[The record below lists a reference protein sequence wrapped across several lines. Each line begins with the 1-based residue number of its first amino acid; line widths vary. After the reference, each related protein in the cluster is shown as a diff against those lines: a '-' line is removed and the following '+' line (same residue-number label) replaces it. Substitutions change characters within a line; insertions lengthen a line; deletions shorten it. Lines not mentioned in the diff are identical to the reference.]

1 MDLPSTGSATL
12 ALCSVTLLLVTLI
25 LAMPHWVLEL
35 AFCSVT
41 LNNTK
46 WQCYIVTGGVTWAK
60 LALARSHT

>member
-1 MDLPSTGSATL
+1 MDLPSTGTCPLQCYTVIGNTYTVNAT
-12 ALCSVTLLLVTLI
+12 
-25 LAMPHWVLEL
+25 LEL

-46 WQCYIVTGGVTWAK
+46 WQCYIVTGSVTWAK